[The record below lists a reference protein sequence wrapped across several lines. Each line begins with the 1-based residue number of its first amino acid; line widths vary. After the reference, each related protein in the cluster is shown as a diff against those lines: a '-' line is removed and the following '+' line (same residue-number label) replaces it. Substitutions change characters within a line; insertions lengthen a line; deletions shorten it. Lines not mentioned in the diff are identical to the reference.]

1 MGQIDSPLQNAFR
14 EVSQISSGT
23 TCSEKQNHTENRKT
37 KGGGHH
43 SEDKHIRKHWD
54 EDSVIQML
62 KSENPAFT
70 RTL

>member
-37 KGGGHH
+37 KGGG
-43 SEDKHIRKHWD
+43 SSFRRQTYQK
-54 EDSVIQML
+54 
-62 KSENPAFT
+62 
-70 RTL
+70 TLG

>member
-37 KGGGHH
+37 KGG
-43 SEDKHIRKHWD
+43 
-54 EDSVIQML
+54 VIIQ
-62 KSENPAFT
+62 KTNISENT
-70 RTL
+70 GMKIV